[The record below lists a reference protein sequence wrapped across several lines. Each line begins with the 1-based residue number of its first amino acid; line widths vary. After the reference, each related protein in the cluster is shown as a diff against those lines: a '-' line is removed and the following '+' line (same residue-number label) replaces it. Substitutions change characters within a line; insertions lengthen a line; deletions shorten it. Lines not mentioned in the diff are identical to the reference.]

1 MTTLL
6 LVLGCIIVA
15 ELIIL
20 PLSIA
25 ISKEVDSFIP
35 NESPEDIK
43 KQEHIKK
50 DRLRYTKNSLSST
63 LAIIAIVF
71 NVLYFVSIY
80 GKLESDVGS
89 YYYTYTM
96 GFSVVCNLLFL
107 LFTFLCS
114 EGIKNYKYSYSVG
127 LIFLG
132 SFQLF
137 RIFGYPMDATKATIG
152 NTAQPVMTQEE
163 FLWACVFLALSALF
177 CFASS
182 IVGFIK
188 TKTLKTYLKQINQ

>member
-1 MTTLL
+1 MTKN
-6 LVLGCIIVA
+6 I
-15 ELIIL
+15 
-20 PLSIA
+20 
-25 ISKEVDSFIP
+25 D
-35 NESPEDIK
+35 
-43 KQEHIKK
+43 IKK
-50 DRLRYTKNSLSST
+50 DRLRYIKNTASST

-80 GKLESDVGS
+80 NKLEADVGG

-96 GFSVVCNLLFL
+96 GFSVICNLLFL

-114 EGIKNYKYSYSVG
+114 EGVKNYNYSYSVG

-132 SFQLF
+132 LFQIF

-152 NTAQPVMTQEE
+152 ATDKTVMSNDE
-163 FLWACVFLALSALF
+163 FVLVCVFLSLSALF

-182 IVGFIK
+182 IVGFYK
-188 TKTLKTYLKQINQ
+188 TKTLKTYLKQINK

>member
-1 MTTLL
+1 MENNAYERRSAYYKRRIGGIDDTTTLL

-132 SFQLF
+132 SFQL
-137 RIFGYPMDATKATIG
+137 
-152 NTAQPVMTQEE
+152 
-163 FLWACVFLALSALF
+163 WACVFLALSALF